1 MGVVKPEDLLVAY
14 MVRVRHVTGAGMRRK
29 RRDTAGKMMLAR
41 EMGVWSQRA
50 SEAMLKGLNLILKAR
65 GT

>member
-14 MVRVRHVTGAGMRRK
+14 MVRVRHVTGAGMRKK

-41 EMGVWSQRA
+41 EMGV
-50 SEAMLKGLNLILKAR
+50 
-65 GT
+65 